1 MRSDEAAGRLACL
14 RAAARRLISMASIT
28 RPEPLR
34 AEHGCESAADRD
46 DDEEIRWLLAAALI
60 ETRRQGARD
69 ALLGTLAEMTAERDS
84 GTVTRVA
91 LGLADV
97 AAALL
102 EVCADSLREPP
113 QAVLSHVLAVLRVKA
128 EEEPLSRAASGWEPP
143 RTACGRQR

>member
-1 MRSDEAAGRLACL
+1 
-14 RAAARRLISMASIT
+14 MASSSMT

-34 AEHGCESAADRD
+34 AEHGCESAAGRD

-84 GTVTRVA
+84 GTGTRVA

-102 EVCADSLREPP
+102 EVCADSRMEPA
-113 QAVLSHVLAVLRVKA
+113 QAVLREVLAGLRDN
-128 EEEPLSRAASGWEPP
+128 G
-143 RTACGRQR
+143 

>member
-1 MRSDEAAGRLACL
+1 MPS
-14 RAAARRLISMASIT
+14 SNIT

-46 DDEEIRWLLAAALI
+46 DDEETRWLLAVALI

-69 ALLGTLAEMTAERDS
+69 ALLGTLAELTAERDA
-84 GTVTRVA
+84 GTVTQVA

-102 EVCADSLREPP
+102 EVCADSLTEPP
-113 QAVLSHVLAVLRVKA
+113 QAVLRDVLAVLRDD
-128 EEEPLSRAASGWEPP
+128 G
-143 RTACGRQR
+143 